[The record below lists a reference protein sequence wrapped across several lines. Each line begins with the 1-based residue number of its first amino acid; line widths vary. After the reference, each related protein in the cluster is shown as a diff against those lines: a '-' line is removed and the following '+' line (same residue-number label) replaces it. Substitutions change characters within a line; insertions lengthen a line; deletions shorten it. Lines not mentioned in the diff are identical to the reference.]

1 VFNAL
6 AEIFKGNSWFI
17 TSTPNPSNSNLD
29 AVSCKSAKVCTA
41 VGDVDTG
48 GGTLST
54 LAERWDGTNWTVQS
68 TPNPAG
74 AVHSF
79 LTAVSCPSATS
90 CIAAGFFT
98 DGSGNQTPFAEHW
111 NGTNW
116 VVKNTPSP
124 PVDPATQLN
133 SVSCTSSTS
142 CEAVGTSTTQ
152 TWGEVWNGTNWTM
165 QSVPSPAG
173 GSDVRLRG
181 VSCTTSN
188 ACTGVGAYFNGS
200 KLVPLAERWNG
211 SNWAVQA
218 AAVPSGSSSQ
228 FSSVSC
234 STTQFS
240 IGCNAVG
247 SVTKNGIILP
257 LAENWNGSSW
267 AVKPTQSPDPNVTRS
282 NMSSVSCSSLTTCMG
297 VGFYDTSTGVEAPLG
312 ELYS

>member
-1 VFNAL
+1 VFDAL
-6 AEIFKGNSWFI
+6 VEIFKGNSWFI
-17 TSTPNPSNSNLD
+17 TSTPNASNSNLD
-29 AVSCKSAKVCTA
+29 AVSCNGAKVCTA

-54 LAERWDGTNWTVQS
+54 LAERWDGTNW
-68 TPNPAG
+68 
-74 AVHSF
+74 
-79 LTAVSCPSATS
+79 
-90 CIAAGFFT
+90 
-98 DGSGNQTPFAEHW
+98 
-111 NGTNW
+111 

-133 SVSCTSSTS
+133 SVSCTFSAS

-152 TWGEVWNGTNWTM
+152 TWGEVWNGTNWSM
-165 QSVPSPAG
+165 QSVPSPAD

-181 VSCTTSN
+181 VSCTASN
-188 ACTGVGAYFNGS
+188 ACTGVGAFFNGT

-211 SNWAVQA
+211 SNWAVQS

-228 FSSVSC
+228 FSSVPC
-234 STTQFS
+234 SATQFN
-240 IGCNAVG
+240 IGYNAVG

-257 LAENWNGSSW
+257 LAEAWNGSSW
-267 AVKPTQSPDPNVTRS
+267 SVKPTQSPDPNVTRS
-282 NMSSVSCSSLTTCMG
+282 TMSSVSCSSQITCMG